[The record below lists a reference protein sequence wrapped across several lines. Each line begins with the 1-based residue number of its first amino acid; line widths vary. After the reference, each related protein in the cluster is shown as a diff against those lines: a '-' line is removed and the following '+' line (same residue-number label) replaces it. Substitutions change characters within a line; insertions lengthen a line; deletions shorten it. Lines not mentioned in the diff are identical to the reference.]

1 MELKIEKKLGA
12 KVPSDLIGLFF
23 EDINYGADGG
33 LHAEM
38 IENRSFE
45 FLKSH
50 GNWDKDYW
58 VEYDGLYGWSAYPS
72 TCNVQLSA
80 VMGSPVSEENPHYLR
95 VQAQEA
101 GAGFTNKA
109 YDGICLHKGMQY
121 IVSFYAR
128 MAHYTGNLTVSVE
141 KDGKAF
147 VSRQVDCIHVEK
159 DRWRKWNRYE
169 VVLTAE
175 QDVRHADFVIKLT
188 EAGVVEFDF
197 ISMMPADAVHGVFRK
212 DLADML
218 KNIHP
223 AFMRFPGGC
232 IIEGNTLANRYRFK
246 DTLKPAIHR
255 KHNWSRWAVHN
266 ANKDNNYTSPFAYY
280 NQTLGVGYYEYFLLC
295 EYIGAKPLPVLN
307 VGLACQYQSHELVDV
322 DSPEFQ
328 QYIQDAL
335 DLIEFANGDVSTK
348 WGAVRAQMGHPEPF
362 HMEMMGI
369 GNEQWETDQVNF
381 FERYQLFE
389 KAIHDVYP
397 TMKLIGSAGPELNSE
412 RYKKAWDSYHAQKK
426 PDFAYAVD
434 EHYYIR
440 PEWMTENTDF
450 YDHYSRDVKVF
461 FGEYAAH
468 PYQGHGSNTSR
479 DNTLGGAVAEAAFL
493 TGIERNCDV
502 VVLASYAP
510 LFAREGYAQ
519 WAPNMIWFDDAV
531 CYATPSYYVQQMF
544 AQNQGTVMLD
554 LNGQEK
560 ELAKQQMFVSV
571 SLHEPTNTLIV
582 KAANNSDQP
591 QTLCLQLSDELR
603 TCEGTMQ
610 VLTGSEKAAYNS
622 IEQPQ
627 NVCLSEQTTT
637 AGQTEFTL
645 AANSVS
651 VIRMPLSV

>member
-1 MELKIEKKLGA
+1 MELNIQKKLGA
-12 KVPSDLIGLFF
+12 KVPADLIGLFF

-33 LHAEM
+33 LYAEM

-58 VEYDGLYGWSAYPS
+58 IEYDGLYGWSAYPS
-72 TCNVQLSA
+72 DCGIRLNT

-95 VQAQEA
+95 VQSELPN
-101 GAGFTNKA
+101 AGFTNKA
-109 YDGICLHKGMQY
+109 YDGICLRKGMHY
-121 IVSFYAR
+121 TVSFYAR
-128 MAHYTGNLTVSVE
+128 MAHYAGDLTVSVE
-141 KDGKAF
+141 KDGK
-147 VSRQVDCIHVEK
+147 VSASAPVKCIHVEK
-159 DRWRKWNRYE
+159 DHWRKWNRYE

-175 QDVRHADFVIKLT
+175 EDVRHADFVIRLT
-188 EAGVVEFDF
+188 DAGVVEFDF
-197 ISMMPADAVHGVFRK
+197 ISMMPADAVYGVFRK

-218 KNIHP
+218 KDIHP

-266 ANKDNNYTSPFAYY
+266 ANKENDYTSPFAHY

-307 VGLACQYQSHELVDV
+307 VGLACQYQSHELVDI

-335 DLIEFANGDVSTK
+335 DLVEFANGDVSTK
-348 WGAVRAQMGHPEPF
+348 WGSVRAEMGHPAPF
-362 HMEMMGI
+362 NMEMMGI
-369 GNEQWETDQVNF
+369 GNEQWETEQVNF
-381 FERYQLFE
+381 FERYKLFE
-389 KAIHDVYP
+389 KAIHEVYP
-397 TMKLIGSAGPELNSE
+397 DMKLIGSAGPELNSE
-412 RYKKAWDSYHAQKK
+412 RYQKAWKFYHAQTK

-450 YDHYSRDVKVF
+450 YDKYPRNVKVF

-468 PYQGHGSNTSR
+468 PYQWNNFITSQ

-519 WAPNMIWFDDAV
+519 WAPNMIWFNDAT
-531 CYATPSYYVQQMF
+531 CYATPSYYVQQLF

-554 LNGQEK
+554 LCGQEK
-560 ELAKQQMFVSV
+560 ELANQQLFVSA
-571 SLHEPTNTLIV
+571 SIHETTNELILKLV
-582 KAANNSDQP
+582 NNSDQE
-591 QTLCLQLSDELR
+591 QSVCLNLGDGLK
-603 TCEGTMQ
+603 TGDGKMT
-610 VLTGSEKAAYNS
+610 VLTGSEKSAYNN
-622 IEQPQ
+622 IQQPQ
-627 NVCLSEQTTT
+627 NVHLSQQAVS
-637 AGQTEFTL
+637 AGQTEFAL
-645 AANSVS
+645 SANSVS
-651 VIRMPLSV
+651 VVRVPLCE